1 MIFTFD
7 KIFTDIM
14 NIFIAFLSF
23 WPFLSS
29 VASRHKQILC
39 IFFVCL
45 ENKLETIKEANKN
58 TDINKLYIYKLFNS
72 CIYFGSFFM

>member
-29 VASRHKQILC
+29 VDSRHKLPKFFVQ
-39 IFFVCL
+39 FFVCL

-72 CIYFGSFFM
+72 CIYFG